1 MGLHAERT
9 KVRTFIA
16 NKPLSQSPAAVKA
29 RQERLHDDPKAI
41 AIAEKARRLTL
52 LKKASG
58 VRLSSTS
65 ATYHYNIK
73 PKRWNEIARLTG
85 AGRSVERIA
94 IYLNMP
100 EWIVKILVQHIA
112 MTNTGHGTAAQNLE
126 KANMVIK
133 ATNMRV
139 QR

>member
-1 MGLHAERT
+1 M
-9 KVRTFIA
+9 RTFIA
-16 NKPLSQSPAAVKA
+16 NKPLSQSTSAVKS

-41 AIAEKARRLTL
+41 AIAEKARRSSL
-52 LKKASG
+52 LKKASS

-73 PKRWNEIARLTG
+73 PKRWDEIARLSG

-94 IYLNMP
+94 LYLNMP

-112 MTNTGHGTAAQNLE
+112 MTNAGQGTAAQNLE

>member
-1 MGLHAERT
+1 M
-9 KVRTFIA
+9 RTFIA

-41 AIAEKARRLTL
+41 AIAEKARRSSL
-52 LKKASG
+52 LKKASS

-73 PKRWNEIARLTG
+73 PKRWDEIARLTA

-100 EWIVKILVQHIA
+100 EWIVKILVHHIA
-112 MTNTGHGTAAQNLE
+112 MTNAGYGTAKWNLE
-126 KANMVIK
+126 EANMVIK
-133 ATNMRV
+133 AMRIKG

>member
-1 MGLHAERT
+1 L
-9 KVRTFIA
+9 RTFIA
-16 NKPLSQSPAAVKA
+16 NKPLSQSPAAIKA

-41 AIAEKARRLTL
+41 AIAEKARRSTL
-52 LKKASG
+52 LKKATN
-58 VRLSSTS
+58 VKLSSTS

-73 PKRWNEIARLTG
+73 PKRWDEIARLAG

-94 IYLNMP
+94 LYLNMP
-100 EWIVKILVQHIA
+100 EWIVKILVHHIA
-112 MTNTGHGTAAQNLE
+112 MTNAGHGTAAWNLE
-126 KANMVIK
+126 EANMVIK

>member
-1 MGLHAERT
+1 M
-9 KVRTFIA
+9 RTFIA

-29 RQERLHDDPKAI
+29 RQERLHNDPKAI
-41 AIAEKARRLTL
+41 AIAEKARRSSL
-52 LKKASG
+52 LKKASS

-73 PKRWNEIARLTG
+73 PKRWDEIARLSG

-100 EWIVKILVQHIA
+100 EWIVNILTQHIA
-112 MTNTGHGTAAQNLE
+112 MTNAGQGTAAQNLE
-126 KANMVIK
+126 EANRVIK

>member
-1 MGLHAERT
+1 M
-9 KVRTFIA
+9 RTFIA

-41 AIAEKARRLTL
+41 ARAEKARQSSL
-52 LKKASG
+52 LRKASS

-73 PKRWNEIARLTG
+73 PKRWDEIARLAA

>member
-1 MGLHAERT
+1 M
-9 KVRTFIA
+9 RTFIA

-41 AIAEKARRLTL
+41 AIAEKARRSTL
-52 LKKASG
+52 LRKASS

-73 PKRWNEIARLTG
+73 PKRWDEIARLSG

-100 EWIVKILVQHIA
+100 EWIVKILVGRIL
-112 MTNTGHGTAAQNLE
+112 MTDHGIGTAAQNLE

>member
-1 MGLHAERT
+1 M
-9 KVRTFIA
+9 KTFIA

-41 AIAEKARRLTL
+41 TRAEKARKSSL
-52 LKKASG
+52 LKKATS

-73 PKRWNEIARLTG
+73 PKRWDEIARLSG

-94 IYLNMP
+94 LYLNMP

>member
-1 MGLHAERT
+1 M
-9 KVRTFIA
+9 RTFIA
-16 NKPLSQSPAAVKA
+16 NKPLSQSPAAIKS

-41 AIAEKARRLTL
+41 AIAEKARKSTL
-52 LKKASG
+52 LRKASS

-73 PKRWNEIARLTG
+73 PKRWDEIARLAG

-94 IYLNMP
+94 LYLNMP
-100 EWIVKILVQHIA
+100 EWIVKILAQRIA
-112 MTNTGHGTAAQNLE
+112 MTNAGQGTAAQNLE
-126 KANMVIK
+126 EANRVIK